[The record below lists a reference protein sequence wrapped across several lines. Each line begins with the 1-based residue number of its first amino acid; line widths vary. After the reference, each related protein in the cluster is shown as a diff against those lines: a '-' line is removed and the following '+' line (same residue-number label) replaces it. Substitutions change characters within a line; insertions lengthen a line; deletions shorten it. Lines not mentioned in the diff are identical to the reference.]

1 MTELTHTGQFID
13 SHRGEAARLLS
24 AELGI
29 DARSLSMALA
39 RRSHRPRPMDLSV
52 IRAQQTIADRFT
64 PLGLIAKPVPVR
76 RSGVVRRTRA
86 GRHQTADGGQL
97 AKFARYLPDCS
108 GADSLDLMAMLP
120 LKTLRIGGICGC
132 SSVNRRRVKSN
143 PPHPRGAGFT
153 LRRYLPACPEQ
164 LIVQQSAHPRS
175 GGVVR

>member
-1 MTELTHTGQFID
+1 MRRLLTELTHTGQFID

-52 IRAQQTIADRFT
+52 IRAQQTIADRFYA
-64 PLGLIAKPVPVR
+64 LGLIAKPVPVR
-76 RSGVVRRTRA
+76 EAVVRRTRA

-120 LKTLRIGGICGC
+120 
-132 SSVNRRRVKSN
+132 
-143 PPHPRGAGFT
+143 
-153 LRRYLPACPEQ
+153 
-164 LIVQQSAHPRS
+164 
-175 GGVVR
+175 